1 MKLIAS
7 IIIIV
12 SNFFVYQ
19 NISANIDSKIIV
31 KVENEIITNY
41 ELKNKILTSLILS
54 GQEINQQNIDN
65 LKKGVLTQLI
75 EIKLKKIEILKYKI
89 QKDEIRINSYLSSIS
104 NNNLQ
109 NFKNKFFENNIN
121 FEIFLDE
128 IDTEFRWQKLIYGL
142 YSKKIN
148 IDEEKVNDEIE
159 KIIKQDASIDEF
171 ELSEIEINLS
181 PGENSEKT
189 IKEIYE
195 KINTIG
201 FDNVAMN
208 FSTSSTSSQ
217 KGYLGWISS
226 KALSKEIFK
235 EVSKINLG
243 EVSRPIRKRNNVLI
257 LKLINKRKIKS
268 GELDLKKLK
277 NDIITKKRTDLFNLY
292 SQSRLSKLKN
302 NSYIKY

>member
-243 EVSRPIRKRNNVLI
+243 EVSRPIRKQNNVLI

>member
-7 IIIIV
+7 IILIV

-243 EVSRPIRKRNNVLI
+243 EVSRPIRKQNNVLI

>member
-1 MKLIAS
+1 MHNRWENIWSKKTIPNFDKITLRDLILANGYDNGIGS
-7 IIIIV
+7 YSESTWRLMV
-12 SNFFVYQ
+12 SDLCGMTELQSGEKVLELGCGSGAVLFALNE
-19 NISANIDSKIIV
+19 IV

-171 ELSEIEINLS
+171 ELSEIDAMILPMTS
-181 PGENSEKT
+181 GGMSFRL
-189 IKEIYE
+189 
-195 KINTIG
+195 G
-201 FDNVAMN
+201 FD
-208 FSTSSTSSQ
+208 
-217 KGYLGWISS
+217 
-226 KALSKEIFK
+226 
-235 EVSKINLG
+235 
-243 EVSRPIRKRNNVLI
+243 
-257 LKLINKRKIKS
+257 
-268 GELDLKKLK
+268 
-277 NDIITKKRTDLFNLY
+277 
-292 SQSRLSKLKN
+292 
-302 NSYIKY
+302 